1 MMKEKLKN
9 TIRGLHQDHNI
20 FHDLSEEEL
29 EKIAPFLERNHY
41 SSGATLF
48 KEGDPGD
55 YLGIVASGKLQA
67 KKKTELQ
74 GRQVVLAVL
83 GKGSFAGELS
93 LLDER
98 PRSAT
103 VEALEDS
110 ELIILKKEALDS
122 IIRKY
127 PEIGV
132 KIIRRISRV
141 VSIRARNSGDR
152 LTKIF

>member
-1 MMKEKLKN
+1 MKEKLKK
-9 TIRGLHQDHNI
+9 IFKGLHQDHNI
-20 FHDLSEEEL
+20 FQDLNDEEL
-29 EKIAPFLERNHY
+29 EKIAPFLERDHY
-41 SSGATLF
+41 ASGATLF

-55 YLGIVASGKLQA
+55 YLGIVTSGKLQA

-74 GRQVVLAVL
+74 GRQVILAVL

-110 ELIILKKEALDS
+110 DLIILKKKALDT
-122 IIRKY
+122 IVQKY
-127 PEIGV
+127 PKIGV
-132 KIIRRISRV
+132 KIIRKISRV
-141 VSIRARNSGDR
+141 VSIRTRTSGTR